1 MSLAFANS
9 HNLNDC
15 LNCPGSFDTW
25 SVYVDE
31 HGNLVGEGRHHDGTN
46 YYTFY
51 ECDKETLKEAIDKAL
66 LSNSNL
72 KNVLQQDNIQHLMK
86 PMGQY
91 VAKIYGFDLGKEDFD
106 TTIKECE
113 KKNEEINKGKEVLS
127 KDNKSL
133 EK

>member
-1 MSLAFANS
+1 MLIAIHPTTYRRGGFLA
-9 HNLNDC
+9 HGVLN
-15 LNCPGSFDTW
+15 
-25 SVYVDE
+25 
-31 HGNLVGEGRHHDGTN
+31 
-46 YYTFY
+46 
-51 ECDKETLKEAIDKAL
+51 
-66 LSNSNL
+66 NSNL

-91 VAKIYGFDLGKEDFD
+91 VAKIYGFNLGKEDFD

-127 KDNKSL
+127 KNNKSL